1 MKGTEFVEKTE
12 LFFRALGMSPPP
24 PDSFETINNMKFTI
38 REYREYAQPNPLSW
52 DNYILDVFNI
62 FGFNT
67 ETETNGFLSLKEM
80 GGKRSRRAVVQLVKQ
95 DENFNDIYTGKYW
108 LVWLNLL
115 LHKVDWVILTD
126 GLKFKIFNH
135 NLKNWYEI
143 FLYGSLDE
151 LISDESIE
159 GFYALCNIMSLIRVK
174 PIIKEGRTTPKRHK
188 HGAKYDL
195 NYHIKNKSNKV
206 ITLVEVLR
214 TKLKSLSNE
223 IDERFNMKYIGY
235 YSNGG
240 FCQIHTQKSQLKIWV
255 NLDIHEITDPL
266 SLCRDVRKI
275 GHYGTGNTEIV
286 LKSFDEL
293 NAVFDIIQQAYKK
306 MFV

>member
-12 LFFRALGMSPPP
+12 FYFRALGMSPPP

-38 REYREYAQPNPLSW
+38 REYREYAQPNSLSW

-67 ETETNGFLSLKEM
+67 KTERKGLLSLIEM
-80 GGKRSRRAVVQLVKQ
+80 GGNRSRRAIVSLINQEENLNDTITMADGVKSL
-95 DENFNDIYTGKYW
+95 DAIYFE
-108 LVWLNLL
+108 
-115 LHKVDWVILTD
+115 VDWIIETD
-126 GLKFKIFNH
+126 GLKFKIFNL
-135 NLKNWYEI
+135 NYQSNKAL
-143 FLYGSLDE
+143 LLGSLDE
-151 LISDESIE
+151 LISYESIE
-159 GFYALCNIMSLIRVK
+159 GFYALCNIMSLIRGK
-174 PIIKEGRTTPKRHK
+174 PIHKKGKTTPKRHK

-240 FCQIHTQKSQLKIWV
+240 FCQIHTQKYQLKIWV